1 MLQKSSCKG
10 NYFSLL
16 SSDDNSNWK
25 AQSKNNPLIF
35 RPFLK
40 VFRSSWILACG
51 HFQKWPKNQ
60 GIVLALSPPINA
72 IEYTNTK
79 VFSFNKIVCRINHFI
94 SLNLQCK
101 PINRFNELTSISSY
115 NIGLPRQPSA
125 SALRLTK
132 MLQNAQKHGH
142 QNHSILKAGSVESSY
157 LICDLSNWCFN
168 S

>member
-1 MLQKSSCKG
+1 MAQAQLG
-10 NYFSLL
+10 MLL
-16 SSDDNSNWK
+16 SVKLS
-25 AQSKNNPLIF
+25 
-35 RPFLK
+35 
-40 VFRSSWILACG
+40 LACCKRV
-51 HFQKWPKNQ
+51 HAKETIFLHLVVMT
-60 GIVLALSPPINA
+60 IVINA

-79 VFSFNKIVCRINHFI
+79 VFSFNKIVFRINHFI

-157 LICDLSNWCFN
+157 LICNLS

>member
-1 MLQKSSCKG
+1 MAQAQLG
-10 NYFSLL
+10 MLL
-16 SSDDNSNWK
+16 SVKLS
-25 AQSKNNPLIF
+25 
-35 RPFLK
+35 
-40 VFRSSWILACG
+40 LACCKRV
-51 HFQKWPKNQ
+51 HAKENISLHLVVMT
-60 GIVLALSPPINA
+60 IVINA

-79 VFSFNKIVCRINHFI
+79 VFSFNKIVFRINHFI

-115 NIGLPRQPSA
+115 NMGLPRQPSA

-157 LICDLSNWCFN
+157 LICDLS

>member
-1 MLQKSSCKG
+1 MAQAQLG
-10 NYFSLL
+10 MLL
-16 SSDDNSNWK
+16 SVKLS
-25 AQSKNNPLIF
+25 
-35 RPFLK
+35 
-40 VFRSSWILACG
+40 LACCKRD
-51 HFQKWPKNQ
+51 HAKETISLHLVVMT
-60 GIVLALSPPINA
+60 IVINA

-79 VFSFNKIVCRINHFI
+79 VFSFNKIVFRINHFI

-157 LICDLSNWCFN
+157 LICDLS

>member
-1 MLQKSSCKG
+1 MAQAQLG
-10 NYFSLL
+10 MLL
-16 SSDDNSNWK
+16 SVKLS
-25 AQSKNNPLIF
+25 
-35 RPFLK
+35 
-40 VFRSSWILACG
+40 LACCKRV
-51 HFQKWPKNQ
+51 HAKETIFLHLVVMT
-60 GIVLALSPPINA
+60 IVINA

-79 VFSFNKIVCRINHFI
+79 VFSFNKIVFRINHFI

-157 LICDLSNWCFN
+157 LICDLAS
-168 S
+168 

>member
-1 MLQKSSCKG
+1 MAQAQLG
-10 NYFSLL
+10 MLL
-16 SSDDNSNWK
+16 SVKLS
-25 AQSKNNPLIF
+25 
-35 RPFLK
+35 
-40 VFRSSWILACG
+40 LACWKRV
-51 HFQKWPKNQ
+51 HAKETISLYLVVMT
-60 GIVLALSPPINA
+60 IVINA
-72 IEYTNTK
+72 IEYANTK
-79 VFSFNKIVCRINHFI
+79 VFSFNKIVFRINHFI

-157 LICDLSNWCFN
+157 LICDLS